1 MTRTHA
7 DRCPGVLRS
16 WIAEDGAIVRLRLIG
31 GALSTAAMDA
41 LVDIADEYGDGE
53 VLLTKRTNLQLRG
66 LGHEDGAV
74 SPDLVEAV
82 TAAGLLPSP
91 THELVRNIMV
101 SPLTGLSGG
110 QVDVRPV
117 ARELDRLLCA
127 DPAFADLAGRFLFV
141 LDDGR
146 GDVAD
151 RSFDLGLMAVDDA
164 HVQLRVGTAWGSVVE
179 LDAAA
184 EALVAHAE
192 RFLTAAADATP
203 DGGVAPWH
211 VEELPG
217 GGQSLIGAHFA
228 RDARTHVS
236 SLPLPHGIIE
246 SADNRRIEHVAVM
259 DGILHRDL
267 VDGLLIRAGT
277 EVVVTPWRSLLIPD
291 PETSA

>member
-1 MTRTHA
+1 M
-7 DRCPGVLRS
+7 LRP

-31 GALSTAAMDA
+31 GALSTAALDA
-41 LVDIADEYGDGE
+41 IVDIADDFGDGE

-66 LGHEDGAV
+66 IAHEDGAV
-74 SPDLVEAV
+74 SPDLVEAI

-91 THELVRNIMV
+91 THELIRNIMV

-110 QVDVRPV
+110 QIDLRPV
-117 ARELDRLLCA
+117 AHELDRLLCA
-127 DPAFADLAGRFLFV
+127 EPAFTDLAGRFLFV

-164 HVQLRVGTAWGSVVE
+164 HVQLRVGTAWGLVVE
-179 LDAAA
+179 LGAAAETLVVHAKRFLDAAA
-184 EALVAHAE
+184 E
-192 RFLTAAADATP
+192 ATP

-211 VEELPG
+211 VDELPG
-217 GGQSLIGAHFA
+217 GGQSLLGIHFA
-228 RDARTHVS
+228 RDGRTHVS
-236 SLPLPHGIIE
+236 SLPVPHGII
-246 SADNRRIEHVAVM
+246 SAGDGRRIEHFAVM

-267 VDGLLIRAGT
+267 VDDVLTRAGT